1 MNKEISNAMFG
12 YLETLYNIN
21 KNLIELC
28 GIDAVDDFESGEK
41 KILDIIQDIPRIVP
55 YSYNKYKQK
64 LEYKRK
70 DGLLEYQDN
79 ILYLKNDYDKILL
92 ENYEFLDKI
101 RKIRNKYEHKMHGAK
116 YRSSGNGT
124 LCLFIYVF
132 KIENEL
138 IEIKAKSLIKL
149 IKSIN
154 KLFSNIVHDIKIYA
168 YENGKD
174 NYLYYIRIT
183 RFNFIDFNK
192 IYDDELLK
200 IIGKIMSIKNF

>member
-1 MNKEISNAMFG
+1 MNF
-12 YLETLYNIN
+12 
-21 KNLIELC
+21 
-28 GIDAVDDFESGEK
+28 
-41 KILDIIQDIPRIVP
+41 
-55 YSYNKYKQK
+55 
-64 LEYKRK
+64 KRK

-92 ENYEFLDKI
+92 ENYDFLDKI

-116 YRSSGNGT
+116 YKSSGNGS
-124 LCLFIYVF
+124 LCLFNYVF

-138 IEIKAKSLIKL
+138 IEIRAELLIKL

-154 KLFSNIVHDIKIYA
+154 ILFSNIVNDIKTYA

-174 NYLYYIRIT
+174 NYLYYRRIT
-183 RFNFIDFNK
+183 RFDFIDFNK
-192 IYDDELLK
+192 IYDDKLLK